1 MQRSLG
7 HHPNDRHITSR
18 AIFLIS
24 RLPWTTISLSFSL
37 SLSLTN
43 SPRIQPKAT
52 EKYYV
57 SRIKENFITK
67 NQSFLVLQIAQ
78 KTAPQPNIIKLEILS
93 LDLFNHLSHNS
104 PMFFGMKSR
113 FKAIWITLHTNLA
126 MEHLKNKCSIDS
138 RPPQKQHSLEQCQFL
153 FLDYLV

>member
-1 MQRSLG
+1 MISQHLSGSQLQTCAKSTLQPEIRRSLG
-7 HHPNDRHITSR
+7 HHPNDLLITSL

-24 RLPWTTISLSFSL
+24 RLPWTTIFFL
-37 SLSLTN
+37 LSLTN

-67 NQSFLVLQIAQ
+67 KPIISGSPNSL

-104 PMFFGMKSR
+104 PMRFGMKSR
-113 FKAIWITLHTNLA
+113 FKAI
-126 MEHLKNKCSIDS
+126 
-138 RPPQKQHSLEQCQFL
+138 
-153 FLDYLV
+153 

>member
-1 MQRSLG
+1 MRRSLG
-7 HHPNDRHITSR
+7 HHPNDRHITSL

-24 RLPWTTISLSFSL
+24 LLPWTTIFFL
-37 SLSLTN
+37 LSLTN

-52 EKYYV
+52 KKYYV

-67 NQSFLVLQIAQ
+67 KPIISGSPNSP

-104 PMFFGMKSR
+104 SMLFGMKSR
-113 FKAIWITLHTNLA
+113 FKAISITLHTNLA
-126 MEHLKNKCSIDS
+126 MEHLKNRCSIDS
-138 RPPQKQHSLEQCQFL
+138 RPPQKQHSLEPCQFL
-153 FLDYLV
+153 FLDYLL